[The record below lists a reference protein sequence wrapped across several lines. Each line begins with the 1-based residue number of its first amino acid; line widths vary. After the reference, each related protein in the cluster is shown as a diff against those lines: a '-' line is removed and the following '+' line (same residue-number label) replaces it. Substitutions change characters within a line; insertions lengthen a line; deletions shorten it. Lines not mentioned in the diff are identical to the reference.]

1 MDVNM
6 LLESIRESL
15 HQVGVFLPRLLLAIV
30 ILIIGWVIAKAARF
44 AVVKALRAIN
54 FSVVTEKAG
63 VDHFLKQGGAHI
75 DTVRVLGS
83 LSYWLVILAA
93 LMIASNSLDLAYVT
107 DLIGRIVLFVPKVM
121 VAVVILVFGVYFARF
136 VGAALTTYL
145 RNIGV
150 GEAGLVGRLALY
162 AIVVF
167 VIMIALDQM
176 GLGDI
181 IRQAFLII
189 VAAIALGLALAFG
202 LGGQKRAAELNEPVK
217 RERCDQPWFDEAVHG
232 GLAGPALPA
241 GRDLGRGRRELR
253 AVFRARRRC
262 RAVPVRPE
270 RPPPDRAH
278 CAARADRSGLAL
290 LPAGRTTGAALRL
303 SRSGAL
309 RSAVRYALQSE
320 KAAARSVRPFDRG
333 HAALERRAFRV
344 SRRQQARG

>member
-15 HQVGVFLPRLLLAIV
+15 LQIGAFLPRLLLAIV
-30 ILIIGWVIAKAARF
+30 ILIIGWLVAKAVRF
-44 AVVKALRAIN
+44 AIVKALRAIN
-54 FSVVTEKAG
+54 FNVVTEKAG
-63 VDHFLKQGGAHI
+63 IDHFLKEGGTDI
-75 DTVRVLGS
+75 DTIRILGS

-93 LMIASNSLDLAYVT
+93 LMVASNTLDLAYVT

-167 VIMIALDQM
+167 VVMIALDQM

-189 VAAIALGLALAFG
+189 VAAIGLGLALAFG
-202 LGGQKRAAELNEPVK
+202 LGGQKRAAELI
-217 RERCDQPWFDEAVHG
+217 ERW
-232 GLAGPALPA
+232 
-241 GRDLGRGRRELR
+241 
-253 AVFRARRRC
+253 
-262 RAVPVRPE
+262 
-270 RPPPDRAH
+270 
-278 CAARADRSGLAL
+278 
-290 LPAGRTTGAALRL
+290 
-303 SRSGAL
+303 SRHS
-309 RSAVRYALQSE
+309 VEE
-320 KAAARSVRPFDRG
+320 KPG
-333 HAALERRAFRV
+333 
-344 SRRQQARG
+344 ARGQTKSVL

>member
-1 MDVNM
+1 MENVNM
-6 LLESIRESL
+6 LLEPIRESL
-15 HQVGVFLPRLLLAIV
+15 HQIGAFLPRLVLAIF
-30 ILIIGWVIAKAARF
+30 ILIIGWLTAKAVRF
-44 AVVKALRAIN
+44 AIVKALRAIN
-54 FSVVTEKAG
+54 FKVVTEKAG

-75 DTVRVLGS
+75 DTVRVLGT

-121 VAVVILVFGVYFARF
+121 VAVLILVFGVYFARF

-202 LGGQKRAAELNEPVK
+202 LGGQKRAAELI
-217 RERCDQPWFDEAVHG
+217 ERWSRHSVEDKS
-232 GLAGPALPA
+232 
-241 GRDLGRGRRELR
+241 
-253 AVFRARRRC
+253 
-262 RAVPVRPE
+262 
-270 RPPPDRAH
+270 
-278 CAARADRSGLAL
+278 AARGQ
-290 LPAGRTTGAALRL
+290 T
-303 SRSGAL
+303 
-309 RSAVRYALQSE
+309 
-320 KAAARSVRPFDRG
+320 KSV
-333 HAALERRAFRV
+333 L
-344 SRRQQARG
+344 

>member
-6 LLESIRESL
+6 LLESIRESML
-15 HQVGVFLPRLLLAIV
+15 QIGHFLPRLLLAIV
-30 ILIIGWVIAKAARF
+30 ILIIGWLVAKAVRF
-44 AVVKALRAIN
+44 AIVKALRTIN
-54 FSVVTEKAG
+54 FNVVTEKAG
-63 VDHFLKQGGAHI
+63 IDHFLKQGGADI

-107 DLIGRIVLFVPKVM
+107 DLIGRVVLFVPKVM

-181 IRQAFLII
+181 IRQAFLI
-189 VAAIALGLALAFG
+189 
-202 LGGQKRAAELNEPVK
+202 
-217 RERCDQPWFDEAVHG
+217 
-232 GLAGPALPA
+232 
-241 GRDLGRGRRELR
+241 
-253 AVFRARRRC
+253 ARS
-262 RAVPVRPE
+262 P
-270 RPPPDRAH
+270 
-278 CAARADRSGLAL
+278 
-290 LPAGRTTGAALRL
+290 GA
-303 SRSGAL
+303 
-309 RSAVRYALQSE
+309 RSAVGHRHWTRRSAGSS
-320 KAAARSVRPFDRG
+320 ARF
-333 HAALERRAFRV
+333 AV
-344 SRRQQARG
+344 SRRRSR

>member
-15 HQVGVFLPRLLLAIV
+15 HQIGVFLPRLLLAIV
-30 ILIIGWVIAKAARF
+30 ILIAGWLIAKTVRF
-44 AVVKALRAIN
+44 AIIRALRAIN
-54 FSVVTEKAG
+54 FNVVTEKAG
-63 VDHFLKQGGAHI
+63 IDHFLKEGGADI
-75 DTVRVLGS
+75 DTIRVLGA

-93 LMIASNSLDLAYVT
+93 LMVASNSLDLAYVT

-136 VGAALTTYL
+136 VSAALTTYL

-202 LGGQKRAAELNEPVK
+202 LGGQKRAAELI
-217 RERCDQPWFDEAVHG
+217 ERW
-232 GLAGPALPA
+232 
-241 GRDLGRGRRELR
+241 
-253 AVFRARRRC
+253 
-262 RAVPVRPE
+262 
-270 RPPPDRAH
+270 
-278 CAARADRSGLAL
+278 
-290 LPAGRTTGAALRL
+290 
-303 SRSGAL
+303 SRHSVEEKSGA
-309 RSAVRYALQSE
+309 RGQT
-320 KAAARSVRPFDRG
+320 KSV
-333 HAALERRAFRV
+333 L
-344 SRRQQARG
+344 

>member
-15 HQVGVFLPRLLLAIV
+15 HQIGIFLPRLLLAIV
-30 ILIIGWVIAKAARF
+30 ILIIGWLVAKAVRF
-44 AVVKALRAIN
+44 AIVKALRTIN
-54 FSVVTEKAG
+54 FNVVTEKAG
-63 VDHFLKQGGAHI
+63 IDHFLKEGGANI
-75 DTVRVLGS
+75 DTIRVLGS

-93 LMIASNSLDLAYVT
+93 MMIASNSLDLAYVT

-150 GEAGLVGRLALY
+150 GEASLVGRLALY

-202 LGGQKRAAELNEPVK
+202 LGGQKRAAELI
-217 RERCDQPWFDEAVHG
+217 ERW
-232 GLAGPALPA
+232 
-241 GRDLGRGRRELR
+241 
-253 AVFRARRRC
+253 
-262 RAVPVRPE
+262 
-270 RPPPDRAH
+270 
-278 CAARADRSGLAL
+278 
-290 LPAGRTTGAALRL
+290 
-303 SRSGAL
+303 SRHSVEEKSGA
-309 RSAVRYALQSE
+309 RGQT
-320 KAAARSVRPFDRG
+320 KSV
-333 HAALERRAFRV
+333 L
-344 SRRQQARG
+344 